1 MEITS
6 PPYPR
11 KDCNSEKLYEL
22 LLQLGTWVEDHR
34 EWAEQKAKDLKAPYN
49 PFLIDLS
56 FLSKQSVE
64 KFKNLAIPEMF
75 LNFQAL
81 RNIRNLYD
89 GLVRNYEE
97 VDLWDSDNC
106 AYGRLRLLQQ
116 AAGFLDYAFLDAEKR
131 EAKANQAASS
141 DVRVIPLDKLPPDF
155 INKLFGSKSSET
167 ISDTDLTELFN
178 GDDLLGDS
186 NE

>member
-11 KDCNSEKLYEL
+11 KDCNAEKLYEL
-22 LLQLGTWVEDHR
+22 LLQLGSWVEDHR
-34 EWAEQKAKDLKAPYN
+34 EWAEERAKQLKAPDD
-49 PFLIDLS
+49 PFLADLS
-56 FLSKQSVE
+56 FLTKQSVE

-81 RNIRNLYD
+81 RNIRNAYD

-106 AYGRLRLLQQ
+106 TYGRLRLLQQ
-116 AAGFLDYAFLDAEKR
+116 ASGFLSYAFLDSEKR
-131 EAKANQAASS
+131 EAKVNQATAN

-155 INKLFGSKSSET
+155 ISKLFGNKSPET
-167 ISDTDLTELFN
+167 LSDADVSELFN

-186 NE
+186 AE